1 MLRALI
7 FSAWF
12 SVICTFSLAEHSDA
26 QECFI
31 GEVRLF
37 AGNFAPRN
45 WALCDGQ
52 LLPINQNQ
60 ALFSILGTTYG
71 GDGRTNFGLPDLRG
85 RVPIHE
91 GSGPGLTPRTLG
103 QKGGAEAHVLTVQ
116 EMPAHTHTLNAR
128 NQRGNANNP
137 AGNVLARK
145 RNFYSTQPQN
155 AMLSDSAIGTTG
167 GGEAHN
173 NMPPFQAL
181 SYIICLQGL
190 FPSRN

>member
-1 MLRALI
+1 MLRILSIFI
-7 FSAWF
+7 FSSILSIFAF
-12 SVICTFSLAEHSDA
+12 LERSDA

-31 GEVRLF
+31 GEVRIF

-85 RVPIHE
+85 RVPIHA
-91 GSGPGLTPRTLG
+91 GNGPGLTPRTLG
-103 QKGGAEAHVLTVQ
+103 AKGGEEAHVLTVQ
-116 EMPAHTHTLNAR
+116 EMPSHTHTLNAR
-128 NQRGNANNP
+128 NQRGNTNIP
-137 AGNVLARK
+137 SGNVLARK
-145 RNFYSTQPQN
+145 KNFYSTQPQN
-155 AMLSDSAIGTTG
+155 AILSNGAIGTTG
-167 GGEAHN
+167 GGQAHN

-181 SYIICLQGL
+181 NYIICLQGI

>member
-1 MLRALI
+1 MLRILSIFI
-7 FSAWF
+7 FSSILSIFAF
-12 SVICTFSLAEHSDA
+12 LERSDA

-31 GEVRLF
+31 GEVRIF

-85 RVPIHE
+85 RVPTHA
-91 GSGPGLTPRTLG
+91 GNGPGLTPRTLG
-103 QKGGAEAHVLTVQ
+103 AKGGEEAQVLTVQ
-116 EMPAHTHTLNAR
+116 EMPSHTHTLNAR
-128 NQRGNANNP
+128 NQRGNTNIP
-137 AGNVLARK
+137 SGNVLARK

-155 AMLSDSAIGTTG
+155 AILSNGAIGTTG
-167 GGEAHN
+167 GGQAHN

-181 SYIICLQGL
+181 NYIICPQGI